1 MTFLAFLTRFFIGQ
15 KNFIM
20 GHKKGISRFFATIM
34 YLGYL
39 ALGAYIFYM
48 IEAPNE
54 AKERQKIQKVKSNM
68 LEMYPNMPEGAID
81 HLYSQLSDA
90 GVKGIVTQNDT
101 AKWTFGNSF
110 LFAMTLLTTIGYGH
124 LSPATEIGKVV
135 CMIYTAIGIPIT
147 LLILALHVDMLT
159 SISNAYKANLFRRLG
174 FQHPFFVRTLHF
186 FSVMVFIVVGTF
198 FLPAWVFYSLEAGWS
213 YLDAIYFCFI
223 SLTTVGLGDFVP
235 GLAVQHP
242 HVELYRFLA
251 TLYLIMGV
259 TVVMFMMGL
268 ATDYYQNCNKG
279 YHVIPVKI
287 IPEKAPILPK
297 DPPAYGD
304 PPPPSYGAIIIPETI
319 DETRLLLS

>member
-1 MTFLAFLTRFFIGQ
+1 
-15 KNFIM
+15 M

-68 LEMYPNMPEGAID
+68 LEMYPNMPEGARV
-81 HLYSQLSDA
+81 HLVFPSA
-90 GVKGIVTQNDT
+90 R
-101 AKWTFGNSF
+101 
-110 LFAMTLLTTIGYGH
+110 YGH